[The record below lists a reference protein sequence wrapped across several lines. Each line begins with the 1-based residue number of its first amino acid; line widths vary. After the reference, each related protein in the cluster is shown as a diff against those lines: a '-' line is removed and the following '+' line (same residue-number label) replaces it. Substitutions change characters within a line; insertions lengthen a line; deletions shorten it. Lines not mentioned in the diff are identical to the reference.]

1 MAKTRVHFN
10 DFGGYE
16 LEGLDNCPA
25 FVNHNMKATFPYIH
39 YSNSYWNE
47 ARTVWGA
54 EEKGL
59 SYDYSDRLQEWD
71 YKKAEAARKA
81 ADEKVKGFTPE
92 WIQLYLSLYYGKDV
106 ELRHVMGGVNV
117 SNGYNY
123 YVYGYR
129 IKDK

>member
-1 MAKTRVHFN
+1 
-10 DFGGYE
+10 
-16 LEGLDNCPA
+16 
-25 FVNHNMKATFPYIH
+25 
-39 YSNSYWNE
+39 
-47 ARTVWGA
+47 
-54 EEKGL
+54 
-59 SYDYSDRLQEWD
+59 
-71 YKKAEAARKA
+71 
-81 ADEKVKGFTPE
+81 VKGFTPE